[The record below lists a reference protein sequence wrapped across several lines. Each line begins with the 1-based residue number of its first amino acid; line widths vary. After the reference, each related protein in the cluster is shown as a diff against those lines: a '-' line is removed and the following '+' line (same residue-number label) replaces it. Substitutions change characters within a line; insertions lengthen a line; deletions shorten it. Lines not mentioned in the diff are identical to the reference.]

1 MKQNGNRAFR
11 SNKGSLLIKGCLIK
25 AVQQRN
31 ISAMFLEWVKT
42 WGGIWL
48 VGLVEVLLGGGG
60 VELFFF

>member
-1 MKQNGNRAFR
+1 
-11 SNKGSLLIKGCLIK
+11 
-25 AVQQRN
+25 
-31 ISAMFLEWVKT
+31 MFLEWVKT